1 MQFSILGPLEVQV
14 DGRAI
19 DIVGVM
25 PRGLLAVL
33 LVHANDAVST
43 ERLAV
48 ALWGED
54 APARAVKTVQVHI
67 SRLRRAL
74 GDPQALVTVAGGYVL
89 NVRPGE
95 LDVDEFA
102 RRVVAGR
109 QALADGDAERAGDV
123 LRDALGMWRGSPLA
137 DVASLPFAAL
147 EIARLE
153 EERLAALELRV
164 EADLEAGR
172 HAELVPE
179 LQRLSG
185 RHPWSERLYGHLILA
200 LYRSGRQ
207 TDALD
212 AYRAART
219 TLLDQL
225 GIERGPE
232 LRNLEQA
239 ILRHDP
245 AVQPPTRRLPVQTP
259 EAGRLPSLFN
269 RTIGRERDIRDVVAV
284 CGRDDVRLVTLV
296 GPGGVGKTRL
306 SIEVARV
313 LEDQLSDG
321 AWFVALAAT
330 TEPGRVAGTI
340 AQALGVTPVEGETPD
355 DAVRRFLAPK
365 RALLVLDN
373 FDHLVSTAPLV
384 ADLLAACPGLRV
396 LASSREPLRL
406 DAEHLFP
413 VSPLAV
419 PVAADVTAV
428 EHAAASALFVERC
441 RHRDPAFTVSEDNAR
456 AIANICRRLDGLPL
470 AIELAAAR
478 TPLLV
483 PDELDARLAESLDA
497 LGAGPRDAPARQ
509 RTLRA
514 TIDWSHR
521 LLPPAQAQ
529 AFARFAVFAGGA
541 TVAAAERVTGAELEA
556 LEGLVDKHLLQRRRD
571 QAGHGRLFMLETIRE
586 YARERLA
593 EDAAAPGIHDRH
605 CRHFLA
611 LAEQAEP
618 ALSTAAEADWLA
630 QLDAELDNLRAAI
643 GWSLR
648 DGDPVLGV
656 RLAGV
661 LAEFWDIRALSAEGL
676 EWLDAALAA
685 AGDDVPIEDLALAR
699 RAQVQLLEEQGALYD
714 TGRLRDQARAYAD
727 EALALSQR
735 CGDPRGIALALLL
748 LGHLDESESLPQRRR
763 RALAEEALMFARQA
777 GDDRL
782 IADALTDRAAA
793 LPPEDGA
800 DELAEAIAAHRRIG
814 ASRSLAML
822 YNRAAYHEIKAG
834 SAERAAR
841 YLADAE
847 ALARELGDEMLV
859 CSVYGNAGLAA
870 LFTGDLDGAGAA
882 FNEEL
887 RLARELVIPW
897 LASEGLA
904 GLAAIASAHDDL
916 DRAARLLGAATAT
929 GPLGDV
935 DIATQ
940 FEREFFAAARERHG
954 NARWSEGLATGGAL
968 TFTDAVALALAERV
982 GMDA

>member
-1 MQFSILGPLEVQV
+1 MQFSILGPLAVQV

-25 PRGLLAVL
+25 PRGVLAMLLLHPNVP
-33 LVHANDAVST
+33 VST
-43 ERLAV
+43 ESLAM

-54 APARAVKTVQVHI
+54 APPRAAKTVQVHV
-67 SRLRRAL
+67 SRLRRSL
-74 GDPQALVTVAGGYVL
+74 GDPEALVTVAGGYLL

-95 LDVDEFA
+95 LDADEFA
-102 RRVVAGR
+102 RRVAAGR
-109 QALADGDAERAGDV
+109 QALADRDAERAGEV
-123 LRDALGMWRGSPLA
+123 LCDALDMWRGPPLA

-153 EERLAALELRV
+153 EERLASLELRV

-179 LQRLSG
+179 LQWLTR
-185 RHPWSERLYGHLILA
+185 RHPWSERLHAALMLA

-219 TLLDQL
+219 ALRDQL
-225 GIERGPE
+225 GVEPGPV
-232 LRNLEQA
+232 LRSLEQG

-245 AVQPPTRRLPVQTP
+245 AVQAPARRLPAQRP
-259 EAGRLPSLFN
+259 EAGRLPPLFN
-269 RTIGRERDIRDVVAV
+269 RTIGREQAIRDVVAA
-284 CGRDDVRLVTLV
+284 CRPDATLVTLV

-306 SIEVARV
+306 SIEVARE
-313 LEDQLSDG
+313 LEGELSDG
-321 AWFVALAAT
+321 VSFVSLAAT
-330 TEPGRVAGTI
+330 AEPGRVAGAI
-340 AQALGVTPVEGETPD
+340 GQALGVTPVEGETPD

-373 FDHLVSTAPLV
+373 FDHLVPAAPLV
-384 ADLLAACPGLRV
+384 ADLLAACPALRV

-406 DAEHLFP
+406 AAEHLFP

-428 EHAAASALFVERC
+428 ELAAASALFVERC
-441 RHRDPAFTVSEDNAR
+441 RHHDPAFTVSEDNAR
-456 AIANICRRLDGLPL
+456 AIASICRRLDGLPL

-483 PDELDARLAESLDA
+483 PHELDGRLAESLDA
-497 LGAGPRDAPARQ
+497 LGAAPRDAPERH

-521 LLPPAQAQ
+521 LLPPAQAR

-541 TVAAAERVTGAELEA
+541 TVAAAERVTGADLHA
-556 LEGLVDKHLLQRRRD
+556 LEGLVAKHLLQRRRD
-571 QAGHGRLFMLETIRE
+571 PAGHGRLYMLETIRE

-593 EDAAAPGIHDRH
+593 EDSAASEIHDRH

-618 ALSTAAEADWLA
+618 ALFTGAEADWLP
-630 QLDAELDNLRAAI
+630 QLDADLDNLRAAI

-656 RLAGV
+656 RVAALLAG
-661 LAEFWDIRALSAEGL
+661 FWDIRVMSAEGL
-676 EWLDAALAA
+676 EWLDAALTA

-714 TGRLRDQARAYAD
+714 TGPLRDQARAYAD

-735 CGDPRGIALALLL
+735 CGDPRGIAPALLL
-748 LGHLDESESLPQRRR
+748 LGHLDESKSLPQTRR
-763 RALAEEALMFARQA
+763 RALAEEALVFARQA

-793 LPPEDGA
+793 LPPEDAAG
-800 DELAEAIAAHRRIG
+800 ELAEAIAAHRRIG

-834 SAERAAR
+834 RAERAAP

-847 ALARELGDEMLV
+847 SLARELGDEMLV

-870 LFTGDLDGAGAA
+870 LFTRDLDGARAA
-882 FNEEL
+882 FDEEL

-935 DIATQ
+935 DVATQ
-940 FEREFFAAARERHG
+940 LERKFFAAARERHG
-954 NARWSEGLATGGAL
+954 HDRWSDGRAAGSTL
-968 TFTDAVALALAERV
+968 TFTDAIAVALAERV
-982 GMDA
+982 PG